1 MITALV
7 FSYIAKL
14 YPDCALAAPE
24 RVGEDCGRDWL
35 DPAMLEEGDE
45 EDEQAASPGILL
57 EERESGPGKPSSTKA
72 TRSSSK

>member
-1 MITALV
+1 M
-7 FSYIAKL
+7 

-35 DPAMLEEGDE
+35 DPAMLEEEDE

-57 EERESGPGKPSSTKA
+57 EERENGPGKPSSMKA
-72 TRSSSK
+72 KRSNSK